1 MRSILTLLAILLSAG
16 NALADDLLT
25 MVFDKTTIKVDG
37 KDENARMYYVL
48 IGKNNKLEDGT
59 ILQLTQ
65 LMEDPDHYGFGSG
78 QFQLDQSNG
87 ELTIFW
93 ESNDPNEVG
102 QEEHVRIHDGSSKNR
117 RVLETTSH
125 DDEPQVGQKQGVRL
139 VDFRSLPDWA
149 REACQ
154 PYILESLPPAERL
167 RLAREDA
174 ALRELEQEIRMQHYR
189 DLERWYKHSLEILNG
204 Q

>member
-1 MRSILTLLAILLSAG
+1 MRSILTLLAILLNAG

-65 LMEDPDHYGFGSG
+65 LMDDPDHYGLGSG

-102 QEEHVRIHDGSSKNR
+102 QE
-117 RVLETTSH
+117 
-125 DDEPQVGQKQGVRL
+125 
-139 VDFRSLPDWA
+139 
-149 REACQ
+149 
-154 PYILESLPPAERL
+154 
-167 RLAREDA
+167 
-174 ALRELEQEIRMQHYR
+174 
-189 DLERWYKHSLEILNG
+189 
-204 Q
+204 